1 MAKKAAKKLAPKAV
15 EQLLADI
22 QETQTPTRADLMF
35 LNSGSTLV
43 NIGLTG
49 RWDCGW
55 VLGGY
60 NLIAGGSGS
69 GKSLLTLSTLAEAA
83 NDERLA
89 DYDLIYDGPE
99 GGALFNMA
107 SMFGTKLVNRLQVPM
122 RGTSY
127 KIEEFYA
134 NLRAHADT
142 GRPFVWVLDSMDSLS
157 SDQEEGVNEEND
169 ARLLVPGAELQGS
182 YGDGKAKYNSQNIR
196 TIMKHLVTSNSLLI
210 IICQTRDSLGG
221 TFSEAV
227 YSGGK
232 ALRFYADCRMWTADM
247 GKIKKTVKGNDL
259 VMGNHMKVKVDKNRI
274 RGRNFDI
281 TIPLYNHLGVDD
293 LGSCVD
299 YLCEYKR
306 WKIDGGNVTASDFNA
321 VNMPREDFIRWIE
334 SVDYGDEVRC
344 IAQEHWLEM
353 EAIAAATVVRNPRY
367 E

>member
-1 MAKKAAKKLAPKAV
+1 MAKKAAKKLPPKAV
-15 EQLLADI
+15 AELLADI
-22 QETQTPTRADLMF
+22 QETQTPTREELMF

-83 NDERLA
+83 NDPRLEH
-89 DYDLIYDGPE
+89 YDLIYDGPE

-134 NLRAHADT
+134 NLRAHAAT

-169 ARLLVPGAELQGS
+169 ARLLTGAELQGS
-182 YGDGKAKYNSQNIR
+182 YGDGKARYNSQNIR
-196 TIMKHLVTSNSLLI
+196 TVMKHLVTSNSLLI

-232 ALRFYADCRMWTADM
+232 ALRFYADCRMWTADL
-247 GKIKKTVKGNDL
+247 GKIKKTVKGHDL
-259 VMGNHMKVKVDKNRI
+259 TMGNDMKCKVDKNRI
-274 RGRNFDI
+274 RGRNFEI
-281 TIPLYNHLGVDD
+281 AIPLYNHLGVDD

-299 YLCEYKR
+299 YLVEYKR
-306 WKIDGGNVTASDFNA
+306 WSINSGVITNELTHP
-321 VNMPREDFIRWIE
+321 MLREDLIRWIE
-334 SVDYGDEVRC
+334 SVDYGDEVRL
-344 IAQEHWLEM
+344 IVQDHWLEM